1 MRFSSVFR
9 FSALTVLMTTAST
22 AAYAACNASG
32 NIISSNCSAPNI
44 HLYGDA
50 GVSALE
56 LSDITVE
63 AVELKPDNTVTD
75 PTRQSLSIGSGT
87 VISNTTG
94 NNGSVISQT
103 YAAGRDLDVVIDSG
117 AQISGTSGYGGVW
130 LKNDT
135 SGNLSVQNS
144 GIVDVEGVS
153 LGGDGTAAITASTN
167 SGSVYITNDG
177 TATSAQGWGIY
188 ADAGYND
195 SLVSSSMTRVVN
207 TGDVDA
213 YIAGIR
219 AIQYNGAANIYNSGE
234 VVSETRQ
241 GLVAWA
247 QEGSAYIRNSGLSIA
262 RDDIALAAFA
272 DVGNV
277 TVINSGTLEAY
288 DNTTHTDS
296 GAGHYGIQAQTDTG
310 DISIS
315 NTSSGTISAP
325 DDYAIYASST
335 VAGNIDVTNLGVIE
349 GQNGILAS
357 SADGHVSIINS
368 GTISATTGSGIQSQN
383 LTLEN
388 TGSIYGAAYGLFIS
402 GDTVVSNN
410 GLIGG
415 DMGAAF
421 LFAGGNTFNVTQAS
435 RFEGVID
442 YNSTS
447 GNTTSFGAG
456 SYRLHVAQYLDAD
469 NAITLNNGSQKVVLD
484 NASSTSGYIN
494 VVAIP
499 AASHVATQY
508 TSGVSDVIGSILSL
522 DVARPDIATVDAPTM
537 QPLQYAR
544 EKPQSEA
551 AKAVHKLGDGTAVD
565 AYGNLMWVRAFGG
578 LRYLPSSDGETGNHA
593 SHYGMIAGVDRQFDT
608 HRFGVFG
615 GAGRVRSDASDGSSE
630 LRGDTG
636 FLGIYGAGEYE
647 NIHLNGSITAGGIH
661 NTTKR
666 SINTGAQTAEGD
678 YDGWYVSPEFSVSRE
693 YRISPDLALTGRAK
707 LRYTGAFFEG
717 YQETGSSQNIDY
729 ASQESH
735 SIDGRL
741 ELELAKTL
749 VTSAGLPAKV
759 TVTGSV
765 LNTHY
770 LGSGNLRASLD
781 NNEFNVSSGRR
792 SNVLGAGLGLGFD
805 AALTKRVNAYGG
817 VDAAVYNDDSKS
829 LSGRLG
835 VKVAF

>member
-1 MRFSSVFR
+1 M
-9 FSALTVLMTTAST
+9 
-22 AAYAACNASG
+22 
-32 NIISSNCSAPNI
+32 
-44 HLYGDA
+44 
-50 GVSALE
+50 
-56 LSDITVE
+56 
-63 AVELKPDNTVTD
+63 TD

-103 YAAGRDLDVVIDSG
+103 YAAGRDLDVVIDAG
-117 AQISGTSGYGGVW
+117 AQISGTSGYAGVW
-130 LKNDT
+130 LLNDT
-135 SGNLSVQNS
+135 SGDISLQNS
-144 GIVDVEGVS
+144 GTIDVSGLS
-153 LGGDGTAAITASTN
+153 GGGLGQAAISATTN
-167 SGSVYITNDG
+167 LGDVSIVNDG
-177 TATSAQGWGIY
+177 IARSADGWGIY
-188 ADAGYND
+188 ADAGHND
-195 SLVSSSMTRVVN
+195 SLVAPSTTSVVN
-207 TGDVDA
+207 SGDVDG
-213 YIAGIR
+213 YLAGIR
-219 AIQYNGAANIYNSGE
+219 VIQYNGAAIIDNSGE
-234 VVSETRQ
+234 VVSQTRQ

-247 QEGSAYIRNSGLSIA
+247 SKGSTLVRNSGLSLA
-262 RDDIALAAFA
+262 WDDIALVASATTG
-272 DVGNV
+272 DV

-288 DNTTHTDS
+288 DDTSRSDS
-296 GAGHYGIQAQTDTG
+296 GTGHDGIQASVGTGNISITNTGTGVIYAPDAYGIQANVT
-310 DISIS
+310 
-315 NTSSGTISAP
+315 A
-325 DDYAIYASST
+325 
-335 VAGNIDVTNLGVIE
+335 VGNIDITNAGSIVA
-349 GQNGILAS
+349 QNGIVAAS
-357 SADGHVSIINS
+357 NNGVVRINNS
-368 GTISATTGSGIQSQN
+368 GEIFALAGSGIQTQN

-388 TGSIYGAAYGLFIS
+388 TGTIYGDAYGLLVF

-410 GLIGG
+410 GVIGG
-415 DMGAAF
+415 NQGSA
-421 LFAGGNTFNVTQAS
+421 LLLAGGNTFNVTQAS

-522 DVARPDIATVDAPTM
+522 DVARPDIATVEAPTM

-565 AYGNLMWVRAFGG
+565 AYGNLMWIRAFGG

-647 NIHLNGSITAGGIH
+647 NIRLNGSITAGGIH

-707 LRYTGAFFEG
+707 LRYTGAFYEG